1 MGTAGG
7 GTNWPGGSFDPETHI
22 AYLPSQREVWS
33 IGLVPGDPKR
43 TDMAYMS
50 GSVSHNHDETEFGIG
65 FTIQGLPV
73 EKPPYGSISAID
85 LNMGKI
91 LWQIAHGETPDN
103 IRNNAALKGLNIPR
117 TGRPGN
123 FGILVTK
130 TLLIA
135 GDQSMPHQES
145 NMLRAYDKATGRE
158 VARFRC
164 PPDRPARP

>member
-1 MGTAGG
+1 
-7 GTNWPGGSFDPETHI
+7 
-22 AYLPSQREVWS
+22 
-33 IGLVPGDPKR
+33 
-43 TDMAYMS
+43 
-50 GSVSHNHDETEFGIG
+50 VSHNRDETEFGIG

-85 LNMGKI
+85 LNKGEI

-103 IRNNAALKGLNIPR
+103 IRNSVALKGLKIPR

-135 GDQSMPHQES
+135 GDQSLPHQES
-145 NMLRAYDKATGRE
+145 HMLRAYDKATGRE
-158 VARFRC
+158 VGAV
-164 PPDRPARP
+164 PMPAGQTGTPMTYLLNGKQYIVLAVGGLNFPAELVAFDLAE